1 MDMVGF
7 QAFVAINKMFLG
19 SLPDKS
25 YKSKMLSILQLFG
38 REGNLS
44 TFLLLCILVVPGEC
58 NSKGY

>member
-25 YKSKMLSILQLFG
+25 YKSKMLSILQHFG
-38 REGNLS
+38 ECTS
-44 TFLLLCILVVPGEC
+44 FLLLCILVVPGEC